1 VKWGRNLSLSVRALS
16 RAPLRT
22 GLSAAGVAVGIAAV
36 VMLVGAGAGAERTLQ
51 RALDRVGRNLLVIN
65 PVRTETGALRGAS
78 RYSGSLTVSDWK
90 SIVSEIPD
98 LLHVAPAAERPMQV
112 RRGGNTSI
120 VTVIGTSE
128 AFQHARKFPLLAGRF
143 VEADDENRRVAVV
156 GPQVVEDLFAGES
169 PLGETLLIGKVP
181 FRIVG
186 VTQKK
191 GVTDGGNEDDLI
203 FVPLAAAMNRLFK
216 VESLDRI
223 WVQATAEE
231 SLPDAQAAI
240 TELLLQRHRDED
252 FTIQDQTAMARA
264 QREAGAPLSRLVR
277 GLAGL
282 ALGLG
287 GVGLLAVCLLSVR
300 ERYGEIGL
308 RLAVGGL
315 PRDILL
321 QFFTEATLISALG
334 GLLGVAIGAA
344 GIFVG
349 SSLTRW
355 PMLVS
360 FEAVVYPLASSVA
373 IAIVFGAY
381 PALRAARLD
390 PIVALN
396 SK

>member
-1 VKWGRNLSLSVRALS
+1 
-16 RAPLRT
+16 
-22 GLSAAGVAVGIAAV
+22 
-36 VMLVGAGAGAERTLQ
+36 
-51 RALDRVGRNLLVIN
+51 
-65 PVRTETGALRGAS
+65 
-78 RYSGSLTVSDWK
+78 
-90 SIVSEIPD
+90 
-98 LLHVAPAAERPMQV
+98 MQV

-186 VTQKK
+186 VTRKK

-231 SLPDAQAAI
+231 SLPAAQAAI

-344 GIFVG
+344 GISVG